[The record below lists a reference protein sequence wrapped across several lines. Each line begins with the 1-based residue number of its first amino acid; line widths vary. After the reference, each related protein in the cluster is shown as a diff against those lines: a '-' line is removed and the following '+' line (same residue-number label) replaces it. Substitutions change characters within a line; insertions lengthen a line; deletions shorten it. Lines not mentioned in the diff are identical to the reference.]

1 VERKADGISW
11 RTDRLWTLF
20 SEWLTAQ
27 PEAVAVIAGPR
38 RAARRELAQRAE
50 ALAAFLSAHGVG
62 PGGPVLVE
70 AHNTIDTLVVALAVS
85 RVGGVF
91 CPQSPKL
98 DRNDRRVIIERL
110 GPAAMLSRNPGETS
124 APAPGVDGP
133 LHVEWCRP
141 EAASGSAAASAADED
156 PLALVG
162 FTAGTTGV
170 PKAVQHGSSALNY
183 AAKACAVIAGLKAGE
198 PILHISPFGSAPG
211 WTFNGHLSLAYGHPL
226 VIMSEWDPRRALE
239 LIAEHGCAWAMC
251 VPSHLHAMV
260 ELARSG
266 QWTQRLTSMKA
277 LAVGGSANSEE
288 LIRVAKERLGLEV
301 LRMFGMSECLGHA
314 STRLSDPP
322 ERKLHYDGVPF
333 PGTSLEAYDENGR
346 VLPRGQVGQAGVRGP
361 SLFRGYVPGLGAEQA
376 KMTPDGALLTGDL
389 LVRDEE
395 GFVRIVGRVKDQIIR
410 GGLNMDP
417 AEVELALSRHPAVLE
432 VAVVGRPD
440 ERLGERICAV
450 LVPRPG
456 QQPTLADLVAHLEGQ
471 GMAKY
476 KWPEFVQLVD
486 RLPKTEF
493 GKVDKKLIR
502 QRIAQAAGPSGG

>member
-1 VERKADGISW
+1 MERTADGISW

-20 SEWLTAQ
+20 AERLASG
-27 PEAVAVIAGPR
+27 PDAVAVIAGPR
-38 RAARRELAQRAE
+38 RVVRRELEQRAE
-50 ALAAFLSAHGVG
+50 TLAAFLSAHGVG
-62 PGGPVLVE
+62 SGHPVLVE
-70 AHNTIDTLVVALAVS
+70 AHNTVETLVVALAIS
-85 RVGGVF
+85 RVGAVF

-110 GPAAMLSRNPGETS
+110 GPVAMLARSPGETG
-124 APAPGVDGP
+124 APVPGVDAA
-133 LHVEWCRP
+133 LHVEWRRSEMTP
-141 EAASGSAAASAADED
+141 ASPVGAPADED

-170 PKAVQHGSSALNY
+170 PKAVRHGASALNY
-183 AAKACAVIAGLKAGE
+183 AAKVCAVIAGLAPGE

-211 WTFNGHLSLAYGHPL
+211 WTFNGHMSLAYGHPL

-239 LIAEHGCAWAMC
+239 LITEHGCTWAMC

-266 QWTQRLTSMKA
+266 QWTRRLTSMKA
-277 LAVGGSANSEE
+277 LAVGGSANSAE
-288 LIRVAKERLGLEV
+288 LVGLAQERLGLEV

-333 PGTSLEAYDENGR
+333 PGTSLEAYDEQGR

-410 GGLNMDP
+410 GGLNIDP

-440 ERLGERICAV
+440 SRLGERICAV

-456 QQPTLADLVAHLEGQ
+456 LRPALEELLAYLEGQ

-476 KWPEFVQLVD
+476 KWPEFLHLVD

-493 GKVDKKLIR
+493 AKLDKKLIR
-502 QRIAQAAGPSGG
+502 QQIAREAGPSGA

>member
-1 VERKADGISW
+1 MEHKADGISW
-11 RTDRLWTLF
+11 RTDGLWTLF
-20 SEWLTAQ
+20 SELLAAQ
-27 PEAVAVIAGPR
+27 PEAVAAIAGPR
-38 RAARRELAQRAE
+38 RARRQELAQRSE
-50 ALAAFLSAHGVG
+50 AVAGLLSAHGVG
-62 PGGPVLVE
+62 QGHRILAE
-70 AHNTIDTLVVALAVS
+70 AHNSVDSLVVGLAVS
-85 RVGGVF
+85 RLGAVF

-110 GPAAMLSRNPGETS
+110 APMAMISRERGEGGAAL
-124 APAPGVDGP
+124 PGVDGP
-133 LHVEWCRP
+133 LYVQWGRAGTGPAAGRATP
-141 EAASGSAAASAADED
+141 EEED
-156 PLALVG
+156 PLSLIG

-170 PKAVQHGSSALNY
+170 PKAVQHSASALNY
-183 AAKACAVIAGLKAGE
+183 AAKACAAIAGVQLGE
-198 PILHISPFGSAPG
+198 PILNISPFGSAPG
-211 WTFNGHLSLAYGHPL
+211 WTFNGHMSLAYGLPL

-239 LIAEHGCAWAMC
+239 LITEHGCAWAMG

-266 QWTQRLTSMKA
+266 QWTRPLTSMRA
-277 LAVGGSANSEE
+277 MAVGGSANSAE
-288 LIRVAKERLGLEV
+288 LIQLAKERLGLEA

-314 STRLSDPP
+314 SPRLSDPP

-361 SLFRGYVPGLGAEQA
+361 SLFKGYVPGLGAEQT

-389 LVRDEE
+389 LVRDEK

-417 AEVELALSRHPAVLE
+417 AEVELALSGHPAVLE

-440 ERLGERICAV
+440 PRLGERICAV

-456 QQPTLADLVAHLEGQ
+456 QQPSLAELVAHLEGQ

-476 KWPEFVQLVD
+476 KWPEFLQLVD

-493 GKVDKKLIR
+493 GKVDKKLLR
-502 QRIAQAAGPSGG
+502 QRIAQEGGPSGG